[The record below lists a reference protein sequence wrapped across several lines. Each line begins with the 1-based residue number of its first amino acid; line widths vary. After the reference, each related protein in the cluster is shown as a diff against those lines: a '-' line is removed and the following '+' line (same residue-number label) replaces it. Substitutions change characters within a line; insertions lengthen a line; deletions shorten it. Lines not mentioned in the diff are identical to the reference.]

1 LPDWLTRDVTD
12 TPDVE
17 LLDER
22 EGKVE
27 KQAGRAFTAILE
39 RAQAEAL
46 KPLYL
51 LFSLQNFWQ
60 VAILLFNLST
70 TTTPCYLMITSRFLP
85 GQLSSWTLKK
95 PVQCIYGQRLK
106 LLQSHHSFSTQY
118 KSSQG
123 EVLSRK
129 QSKTRR
135 RWVVG
140 GSILL
145 AAALA
150 TLLTGGSQT
159 NEKVFHPPR
168 FTPFT
173 VVKRDIVSPTS
184 VILTVRRF
192 ANGTGDLYR
201 EIWDRGV
208 WSVEVKQPQLQ
219 IA

>member
-70 TTTPCYLMITSRFLP
+70 TTTPAI
-85 GQLSSWTLKK
+85 
-95 PVQCIYGQRLK
+95 
-106 LLQSHHSFSTQY
+106 
-118 KSSQG
+118 
-123 EVLSRK
+123 
-129 QSKTRR
+129 
-135 RWVVG
+135 
-140 GSILL
+140 
-145 AAALA
+145 
-150 TLLTGGSQT
+150 
-159 NEKVFHPPR
+159 
-168 FTPFT
+168 
-173 VVKRDIVSPTS
+173 
-184 VILTVRRF
+184 
-192 ANGTGDLYR
+192 
-201 EIWDRGV
+201 
-208 WSVEVKQPQLQ
+208 
-219 IA
+219 